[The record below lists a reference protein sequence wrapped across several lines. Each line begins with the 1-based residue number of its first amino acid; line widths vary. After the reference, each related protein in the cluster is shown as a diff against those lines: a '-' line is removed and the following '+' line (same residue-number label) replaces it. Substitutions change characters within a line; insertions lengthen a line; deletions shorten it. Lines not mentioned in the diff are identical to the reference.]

1 MTIAEKAMDLT
12 QIYDN
17 ETNEQRI
24 ARQKA
29 EAAHSLIG
37 TCVETAK
44 LYEINAATL
53 SMHADNAV

>member
-1 MTIAEKAMDLT
+1 MTIAQKAMDLT

-44 LYEINAATL
+44 SYEINAAAL